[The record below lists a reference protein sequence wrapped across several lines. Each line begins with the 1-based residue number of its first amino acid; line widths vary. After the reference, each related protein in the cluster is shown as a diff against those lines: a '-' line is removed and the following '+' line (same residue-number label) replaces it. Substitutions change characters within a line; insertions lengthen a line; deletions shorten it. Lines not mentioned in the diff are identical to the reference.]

1 MNIKEYEKKQE
12 NKRIKEYQIEFQQKH
27 KSYLMTTRFNNYT
40 ENENKQFRERK
51 NHKGCFYNTPTLIAN
66 KIPKE
71 SNIFILEMNN
81 EMNRIIG
88 VGLII
93 NKPIYKH
100 YKVYCDN
107 DYNKNTY
114 IGKYR
119 IDRNEMNADEEII
132 MKIFDKLCF
141 EGKHHMKRG
150 QGITLFP
157 MKILYR
163 CRTLIDLVKSVENM
177 FKNRIM

>member
-1 MNIKEYEKKQE
+1 MNNKEYEKKQE
-12 NKRIKEYQIEFQQKH
+12 NKRIKEYQKEFRQTH
-27 KSYLMTTRFNNYT
+27 KCYLMTTRFNNYT

-51 NHKGCFYNTPTLIAN
+51 NHKGCFYNTPTLITD

-71 SNIFILEMNN
+71 TNIFILEMNN
-81 EMNRIIG
+81 EINSIIG
-88 VGLII
+88 VGLIT
-93 NKPIYKH
+93 NKPIYKR
-100 YKVYCDN
+100 YKVYSNN
-107 DYNKNTY
+107 DYNINTY

-119 IDRNEMNADEEII
+119 IDRNEMNENEEFI

-141 EGKHHMKRG
+141 KGKHHMKRG

-163 CRTLIDLVKSVENM
+163 CRNVMDLVKSVENM
-177 FKNRIM
+177 FKTRIL